1 MKRCLYFLVCMV
13 LFVGSA
19 QSGHSQIISTFA
31 GNGLA
36 GYSGDGGDA
45 LSARLD
51 TPTSIAIDLSGNVFI
66 NDQRNNCV
74 RRVSPSG
81 IITTVAGTGSPGFSG
96 DGGPATNAR
105 LDANWG
111 MTIDNSGN
119 IYICDQSNHRIRKV
133 NSSGIISTIAGTG
146 TPGYSGDGGPATS
159 ANINSPM
166 GIAVDKTGN
175 IYFSDSYNFCVR
187 KISTTGTISTFA
199 GIPGL
204 VGFSGDGGPA
214 TSARIMFVWGIACD
228 TSGNVYL
235 CDGPNDRVR
244 KVDAGGIITTFV
256 GIGTT
261 GYSGD
266 NGPATNA
273 RLNKPLGVSVAH
285 DGSVYIADC
294 NNNAIRRVVPAGTIT
309 TVAGTGDGG
318 YNGDGIPATAAK
330 LHHPI
335 GVVANDND
343 DVFIT
348 DMLNVRG
355 RKVINVLSFIK
366 GDEALLS
373 VCQDAISVPI
383 NSLLQVRDVYVGLT
397 DTWSLLLPA
406 AHGTVIAGYS
416 ATSTGGII
424 TPTGLTYTPDAGF
437 VGIDS
442 FKVKV
447 ANSLASD
454 VITIRVVVDPLLV
467 PGTISGSNKICL
479 GDTALLISGQTGGAW
494 SKTGALLELQ
504 PSLSTCIIKGI
515 AVGVDTVRYTLTNA
529 CGSIAAEK
537 IITVNPLPYPGTIS
551 GPSALCQG
559 ATVSFT
565 ASISDGTWSASNLN
579 VSVYS
584 TSPTTCDV
592 TGVNAGGVTI
602 AYGVSGTQCTA
613 FVIKNIVVETFPV
626 AGNITGPDH
635 VCVGQQITLTDTIE
649 NGIWSA
655 DTGRISVTNGIVQG
669 IQIGPDILKYSVT
682 NSCGTDVTSR
692 IITVEPLPETPEL
705 LLKRGIFYATKGYS
719 KYRWILN
726 GQFIPGATSDSLD
739 ARESGVYQVI
749 VRNEYDCEAGSV
761 LYDHTGCDESE
772 ISLFPNPTTNEVNVD
787 WCRRVDIRAI
797 AADGRVVAT
806 AFDTTVMSLSGLAPG
821 VYIIGIYEVG
831 GKRLR
836 AEKITKLSN

>member
-1 MKRCLYFLVCMV
+1 MKRCLYFLFCMV

-19 QSGHSQIISTFA
+19 HSGHSQIISTFA

-51 TPTSIAIDLSGNVFI
+51 TPTSIAVDLSGNIFI

-74 RRVSPSG
+74 RKVSPSG
-81 IITTVAGTGSPGFSG
+81 IITTIAGTGSAGFSG

-111 MTIDNSGN
+111 MTIDNAGN

-133 NSSGIISTIAGTG
+133 NASGIITTIAGTG

-166 GIAVDKTGN
+166 GIAVDLDGN
-175 IYFSDSYNFCVR
+175 IFFSDSYNFCVR
-187 KISTTGTISTFA
+187 RINTTGTISTFA

-214 TSARIMFVWGIACD
+214 TSARIKFVWGIACD

-235 CDGPNDRVR
+235 CDGPNNRVR
-244 KVDAGGIITTFV
+244 KVDATGIITTFA
-256 GIGTT
+256 GNGTT

-266 NGPATNA
+266 NAPATDA
-273 RLNKPLGVSVAH
+273 RLNTPVGVSVAH

-294 NNNAIRRVVPAGTIT
+294 HNNAIRRVVPTGIIT
-309 TVAGTGDGG
+309 TVAGTGAGG
-318 YNGDGIPATAAK
+318 YNGDGIPATAAQ
-330 LHHPI
+330 LHRPM
-335 GVVANDND
+335 GVVANEND

-366 GDEALLS
+366 GDEASLS
-373 VCQDAISVPI
+373 VCQNSISVPI
-383 NSLLQVRDVYVGLT
+383 NSLLAVRDVYVGLT
-397 DTWSLLLPA
+397 DVWSLHLPP

-416 ATSTGGII
+416 ATSTGGVL
-424 TPTGLTYTPDAGF
+424 TPSGLTYKPDAGF

-447 ANSLASD
+447 ANSLAFD
-454 VITIRVVVDPLLV
+454 IITIRVVVDPLLT
-467 PGTISGSNKICL
+467 PGTISGATKVCL
-479 GDTALLISGQTGGAW
+479 GDTTLLISSQTSGVW
-494 SKTGALLELQ
+494 SGSGTILELQ
-504 PSLSTCIIKGI
+504 PYLSTCIVKGI
-515 AVGVDTVRYTLTNA
+515 AVGIDTVRYTRTNA
-529 CGSIAAEK
+529 CGSVAAEK
-537 IITVNPLPYPGTIS
+537 VITVNPLPYAGTIS
-551 GPSALCQG
+551 GPPALCLG
-559 ATVSFT
+559 STVAFT

-602 AYGVSGTQCTA
+602 AYGVSDTQCTA
-613 FVIKNIVVETFPV
+613 FVIKSIVVETFPV

-635 VCVGQQITLTDTIE
+635 VCVGQQITLIDTIVD
-649 NGIWSA
+649 GVWSA
-655 DTGRISVTNGIVQG
+655 DSGRVSVAGGVVQG
-669 IQIGPDILKYSVT
+669 LQAGIDNIKYSVT
-682 NSCGTDVTSR
+682 NSCGTD
-692 IITVEPLPETPEL
+692 ITTREISVEPLPDAPDL
-705 LLKRGIFYATKGYS
+705 VLKRGIFYATKGYA

-726 GQFIPGATSDSLD
+726 GTSIPGAIFDSLD
-739 ARESGVYQVI
+739 AGESGIYQV
-749 VRNEYDCEAGSV
+749 VVQNQYGCEAGSV
-761 LYDHTGCDESE
+761 LYDHTGCDENG
-772 ISLFPNPTTNEVNVD
+772 ISLFPNPATNEVNVD

-806 AFDTTVMSLSGLAPG
+806 ALDTNIISLSGLAPG

-831 GKRLR
+831 GRRLR
-836 AEKITKLSN
+836 AEKITKLTY

>member
-19 QSGHSQIISTFA
+19 NTGHSQIISTFA

-51 TPTSIAIDLSGNVFI
+51 TPTSIAVDLSGNIFI

-74 RRVSPSG
+74 RKVSPSG
-81 IITTVAGTGSPGFSG
+81 IITTVAGTGTAGFSG

-133 NSSGIISTIAGTG
+133 NASGTITTIAGTG
-146 TPGYSGDGGPATS
+146 TPGYSGDGGPAIS

-166 GIAVDKTGN
+166 GISVDKAGN

-187 KISTTGTISTFA
+187 KISTSGIISTFA

-214 TSARIMFVWGIACD
+214 TSARIKFVWGIACD
-228 TSGNVYL
+228 TAGNVYL

-244 KVDAGGIITTFV
+244 RVDAGGIITTFAGT
-256 GIGTT
+256 GIT
-261 GYSGD
+261 GFAGD
-266 NGPATNA
+266 NAPATDA
-273 RLNKPLGVSVAH
+273 KLNKPLGVSVAH

-294 NNNAIRRVVPAGTIT
+294 NNNAIRRVVPTGIIT

-318 YNGDGIPATAAK
+318 YNGDGIPATSAK

-335 GVVANDND
+335 GVVANEND

-366 GDEALLS
+366 GDEASLS
-373 VCQDAISVPI
+373 VCQNSISVPI
-383 NSLLQVRDVYVGLT
+383 NSLLLVRDIYVGLT
-397 DTWSLLLPA
+397 DTWSLHLAA

-416 ATSTGGII
+416 ATSTGGVL

-447 ANSLASD
+447 ANTLAFD
-454 VITIRVVVDPLLV
+454 IITIRVVVDPLLT
-467 PGTISGSNKICL
+467 PGTISGANKICL
-479 GDTALLISGQTGGAW
+479 GDTTLLISSQTSGVW
-494 SKTGALLELQ
+494 SSSGTKLELQ
-504 PSLSTCIIKGI
+504 PSISTCIVKGI
-515 AVGVDTVRYTLTNA
+515 IVGIDTVRYTLTNA
-529 CGSIAAEK
+529 CGSVAAEK
-537 IITVNPLPYPGTIS
+537 VITVNPLPYAGTIS
-551 GPSALCQG
+551 GPSALCKG
-559 ATVSFT
+559 STVAFT
-565 ASISDGTWSASNLN
+565 ASISAGTWSASNLN
-579 VSVYS
+579 VTVYS

-592 TGVNAGGVTI
+592 TGVNAGGATI
-602 AYGVSGTQCTA
+602 AYGVSDTQCTA
-613 FVIKNIVVETFPV
+613 FVIKSIVVETFPV
-626 AGNITGPDH
+626 PGNITGPDH
-635 VCVGQQITLTDTIE
+635 VCVGEQITLIDTIE

-655 DTGRISVTNGIVQG
+655 DSGRASVTGGVVQG
-669 IQIGPDILKYSVT
+669 LQVGIDNIKYSIT
-682 NSCGTDVTSR
+682 NSCGTDMTTREIS
-692 IITVEPLPETPEL
+692 IEPLPNTPEL
-705 LLKRGIFYATKGYS
+705 VLKRGIFYATKGYA

-726 GQFIPGATSDSLD
+726 GKLIPGATNDSLD
-739 ARESGVYQVI
+739 AGESGIYQV
-749 VRNEYDCEAGSV
+749 VVQNEYGCEAGSV

-772 ISLFPNPTTNEVNVD
+772 ISLFPNPTPNEVNVD

-806 AFDTTVMSLSGLAPG
+806 ALDTNVLSLSGLAPG
-821 VYIIGIYEVG
+821 VYIVGIYEVG

-836 AEKITKLSN
+836 AEKITKLTN

>member
-19 QSGHSQIISTFA
+19 HQGHSQIISTFA

-51 TPTSIAIDLSGNVFI
+51 TPTCIALDLTGNVFI

-74 RRVSPSG
+74 RKISPSG
-81 IITTVAGTGSPGFSG
+81 IITTVAGTGSAGFSG

-133 NSSGIISTIAGTG
+133 NASGIITTIAGTG
-146 TPGYSGDGGPATS
+146 TPGYSGDGGPAIS
-159 ANINSPM
+159 ANLNSPM
-166 GIAVDKTGN
+166 GIAVDKAGN

-187 KISTTGTISTFA
+187 KISTSGIISTFA

-214 TSARIMFVWGIACD
+214 TSARIRFVLGIACD
-228 TSGNVYL
+228 TAGNVYL
-235 CDGPNDRVR
+235 CDSHDDRVR
-244 KVDAGGIITTFV
+244 KVDAGGIITTFA
-256 GIGTT
+256 GNGTT
-261 GYSGD
+261 GFSGD
-266 NGPATNA
+266 NAPATDA
-273 RLNKPLGVSVAH
+273 RLNTPVGVSVAH

-294 NNNAIRRVVPAGTIT
+294 HNNAVRRVVPTGIIT
-309 TVAGTGDGG
+309 RVAGTGAGG
-318 YNGDGIPATAAK
+318 YNGDGIPATAAQ
-330 LHHPI
+330 LHRPM
-335 GVVANDND
+335 GVVANEND

-355 RKVINVLSFIK
+355 RKVMNVLSFIK
-366 GDEALLS
+366 GDEASLS
-373 VCQDAISVPI
+373 VCQNSISVPI
-383 NSLLQVRDVYVGLT
+383 NSLLQVRDIYVGLT
-397 DTWSLLLPA
+397 DIWSLQLPA

-416 ATSTGGII
+416 ATSTGGIL
-424 TPTGLTYTPDAGF
+424 TPSGLTYTPDAGF

-447 ANSLASD
+447 ANSLAFD
-454 VITIRVVVDPLLV
+454 IITIRVVVDPLLT
-467 PGTISGSNKICL
+467 PGTISGANKICL
-479 GDTALLISGQTGGAW
+479 GDTTLLISSQTSGVW
-494 SKTGALLELQ
+494 SGSGTLLELQ
-504 PSLSTCIIKGI
+504 PSLSTCIVKGI
-515 AVGVDTVRYTLTNA
+515 SVGIDTVRYTLTNA

-537 IITVNPLPYPGTIS
+537 VITVNPLPYAGTIS
-551 GPSALCQG
+551 GPSALCKG
-559 ATVSFT
+559 STVAFS

-592 TGVNAGGVTI
+592 TGVNAGGATI
-602 AYGVSGTQCTA
+602 AYGVSDTQCTA
-613 FVIKNIVVETFPV
+613 FVIKSIVVETFPV

-635 VCVGQQITLTDTIE
+635 VCVGQQITLIDTIE
-649 NGIWSA
+649 NGAWSA
-655 DTGRISVTNGIVQG
+655 DSGRVSVAGGVVQG
-669 IQIGPDILKYSVT
+669 LQVGIDNVKYSVT
-682 NSCGTDVTSR
+682 NSCGTD
-692 IITVEPLPETPEL
+692 ITTREISVEPLPNTPDL
-705 LLKRGIFYATKGYS
+705 VLKRGNFYATKGYA
-719 KYRWILN
+719 KYKWILN
-726 GQFIPGATSDSLD
+726 GKLIPGATSDSID
-739 ARESGVYQVI
+739 AVESGVYQV
-749 VRNEYDCEAGSV
+749 VVQNEYGCEAGSF

-797 AADGRVVAT
+797 ATDGRVVAT
-806 AFDTTVMSLSGLAPG
+806 ALDTNVLSLSGLAPG

-831 GKRLR
+831 GRRLR
-836 AEKITKLSN
+836 AEKVTKLTN